1 MGNKRFSNTS
11 LPDDYTEQMD
21 GKGFAYAVPNGG
33 PSDTYGA
40 AQTRR
45 ENSRLGN
52 RPKHTIFSSLGYPIA
67 LQSILILP
75 SNNKRNYLLFQN
87 RGQGTIFLAFGV
99 AAISGSFN
107 AVEITAG
114 GKYEIRD
121 PCPVND
127 VFASSDS
134 SSILS
139 VQQGL
144 LM

>member
-1 MGNKRFSNTS
+1 MVKKFTNTS
-11 LPDDYTEQMD
+11 LPDDYTKQMR
-21 GKGFAYAVPNGG
+21 GKGFAFAVPSGA
-33 PSDTYGA
+33 PSETYGA
-40 AQTRR
+40 AQSKLER
-45 ENSRLGN
+45 SRLGN
-52 RPKHTIFSSLGYPIA
+52 RQKFTIFSSLGYPIS

-87 RGQGTIFLAFGV
+87 RGFGSIFIAFGV
-99 AAISGSFN
+99 AALAGSLN